1 MGDRRTGEDVTD
13 ANPSGPEVAD
23 ITGAQVRRTLEKLSV
38 QETTQEKTPATRSPE
53 PSGVGNMASAPT
65 IDVHSQSGSAKVQE
79 PPNTPE
85 TAPGS
90 KMASV
95 HGEENL
101 ESQPGLQS
109 GAGDLEKP
117 HIPAEG
123 KPPPPTPTRHLD
135 LSHTGEKLQAPAE
148 DKPAPPT
155 PARHQDLSHTGEK
168 LQAPAEG
175 QPAPS
180 TPARHLDL
188 SHMYDMT
195 HRRRGMAI
203 VINNKEFQ
211 KKTKQKTRK
220 GTDQDADGLFKQL
233 TNLDFDVDMND
244 NLTCKQMED
253 VLKKAAAADHSDADC
268 VLVALLSHGEEK
280 MIYGTDGM
288 VEIADLAA
296 HFNGVNCKSLVGK
309 PKIFI
314 IQACQGSK
322 VMEGVDMPDAVGF
335 RDDDLVIDAPPP
347 QTLPSEADFLYYYS
361 TMPGYYAWRNQEA
374 GSWSIQSL
382 CAVLKEHGKSG
393 LEVMQILTRVNRT
406 VATQFESRTR
416 EEKMNRKKQIPC
428 IMSML
433 TKELYFTPKN
443 LAGRPSSLV

>member
-1 MGDRRTGEDVTD
+1 MGDRKTKGEDVTD

-23 ITGAQVRRTLEKLSV
+23 ITGAQVQRTMEKLSV
-38 QETTQEKTPATRSPE
+38 QETQEKTPGANRSPE
-53 PSGVGNMASAPT
+53 PSSVGNMTSAPT
-65 IDVHSQSGSAKVQE
+65 IDVYSQSGSAKVQE

-101 ESQPGLQS
+101 ASQPGLQS
-109 GAGDLEKP
+109 GAGNLEKP
-117 HIPAEG
+117 AEG
-123 KPPPPTPTRHLD
+123 ELAPPP
-135 LSHTGEKLQAPAE
+135 
-148 DKPAPPT
+148 
-155 PARHQDLSHTGEK
+155 
-168 LQAPAEG
+168 
-175 QPAPS
+175 

-195 HRRRGMAI
+195 HRRRGLAI

-211 KKTKQKTRK
+211 KKTKQGVRK
-220 GTDQDADGLFKQL
+220 GTDRDADSLFKQL
-233 TNLDFDVDMND
+233 TDLDFDVDMND
-244 NLTCKQMED
+244 DLTCKEMKD
-253 VLKKAAAADHSDADC
+253 ILKKAAAKDHSDADC

-280 MIYGTDGM
+280 VVYGTDGT

-296 HFNGVNCKSLVGK
+296 YFNGVNCKSLVGK

-322 VMEGVDMPDAVGF
+322 MMEGVDMPDAVGF
-335 RDDDLVIDAPPP
+335 RDDDLVTDTPPP

-382 CAVLKEHGKSG
+382 CAVLREHGKSG

-433 TKELYFTPKN
+433 TKELYFTPKI
-443 LAGRPSSLV
+443 LAGRPSSWV